1 MSYQLKE
8 VTVIGTGIMGL
19 GIVQVFSQKTKC
31 KVNILSRKQESLENA
46 MKKIENTLDKLEKKG
61 RLEESKEDI
70 IARINPVIDIEEAF
84 SNTDLVI
91 ESVIERIDVKEKNFK
106 NADRFSPP
114 NAILAT
120 NTSSFSITQI
130 ASFTQR
136 PEKVVGMHFFNP
148 APILKLVEIVRGAK
162 TSDETVEIV
171 KEICKG
177 IGKEPV
183 ICKKDSPAFI
193 VNRILF
199 PALNEAANLV
209 EEDIA
214 DPRDIDKAVKLGLN
228 WPMGPIELL
237 DLIGIDTTVE
247 ILNSLSGRL
256 NESKYRP
263 SSLLVRMVKVRNLGR
278 KTKNGFYKYD

>member
-31 KVNILSRKQESLENA
+31 KVNMLSRKQESLENA
-46 MKKIENTLDKLEKKG
+46 MKKIENTLDKLDKKG
-61 RLEESKEDI
+61 RLEENKEDI
-70 IARINPVIDIEEAF
+70 IARINPVINIEEAF

-91 ESVIERIDVKEKNFK
+91 ESVTERIDVKEKNFK

-171 KEICKG
+171 KEICKV

-183 ICKKDSPAFI
+183 ICKKDSPGFI

-228 WPMGPIELL
+228 WPMGPIKLL
-237 DLIGIDTTVE
+237 DLIGIDTAVE
-247 ILNSLSGRL
+247 ILNSLSQGL
-256 NESKYRP
+256 NKSKYKP
-263 SSLLVRMVKVRNLGR
+263 SPLLVKMAKVGDLGR
-278 KTKNGFYKYD
+278 KTKKGFYKY

>member
-31 KVNILSRKQESLENA
+31 KVNMLSRKQESLENA

-171 KEICKG
+171 KEICKV

-183 ICKKDSPAFI
+183 ICKKDSPGFI

-237 DLIGIDTTVE
+237 DLIGIDTAVE
-247 ILNSLSGRL
+247 ILNSLSQGL
-256 NESKYRP
+256 NKSKYKP
-263 SSLLVRMVKVRNLGR
+263 SPLLVKMAKVGDLGR
-278 KTKNGFYKYD
+278 KTKKGFYKY

>member
-31 KVNILSRKQESLENA
+31 KVNMLSRKQESLENA

-171 KEICKG
+171 KEICKV

-183 ICKKDSPAFI
+183 ICKKDSPGFI

-228 WPMGPIELL
+228 WPMGPIKLL
-237 DLIGIDTTVE
+237 DLIGIDTAVE
-247 ILNSLSGRL
+247 ILNSLSQGL
-256 NESKYRP
+256 NKSKYKP
-263 SSLLVRMVKVRNLGR
+263 SPLLVKMAKVGDLGR
-278 KTKNGFYKYD
+278 KTKKGFYKY

>member
-1 MSYQLKE
+1 MYKIKKVL
-8 VTVIGTGIMGL
+8 VVGAGVMGHGIAQ
-19 GIVQVFSQKTKC
+19 IFSQYYKC
-31 KVNILSRKQESLENA
+31 DVYLLDIKEEFLERGINHIKNNLEKLVDRGELEEDEKDNILHRIRPTTDIKEAYKDVDLMIEAVIEKINV
-46 MKKIENTLDKLEKKG
+46 KKSIFETADKL
-61 RLEESKEDI
+61 
-70 IARINPVIDIEEAF
+70 
-84 SNTDLVI
+84 T
-91 ESVIERIDVKEKNFK
+91 
-106 NADRFSPP
+106 PP
-114 NAILAT
+114 DAILAT

-171 KEICKG
+171 KEICKV

-183 ICKKDSPAFI
+183 ICKKDSPGFI

-237 DLIGIDTTVE
+237 DLIGIDTAVE
-247 ILNSLSGRL
+247 ILNSLSQGL
-256 NESKYRP
+256 NKSKYKP
-263 SSLLVRMVKVRNLGR
+263 SPLLVKMAKVGDLGR
-278 KTKNGFYKYD
+278 KTKKGFYKY